1 MSDHEEIPNRT
12 IHTYDGI
19 QEYDNPLPGW
29 WKWTWAA
36 TIAFSACYLFI
47 AVLTGAQLSPVGQY
61 DRAALAELKNAG
73 GLLKPDAATLV
84 QLMKDDDSMKAGAAI
99 FATNCV
105 ACHNRDASG
114 LIGPNLTDELYI
126 HVRKIED
133 IPDVV
138 TKGRKSKTAEMPSWA
153 NRLSPNE
160 IVQVS
165 SYVASLRG
173 LNRPGKAPEGKAIA
187 PWLGA
192 AR

>member
-1 MSDHEEIPNRT
+1 MPDLQQGPRST
-12 IHTYDGI
+12 GHTYDGI
-19 QEYDNPLPGW
+19 EEYDNPLPGW
-29 WKWTWAA
+29 WKWLWAA
-36 TIAFSACYLFI
+36 TIIFAGGYLF
-47 AVLTGAQLSPVGQY
+47 VVTLVHGQMSPIGEY
-61 DRAALAELKNAG
+61 DRAAIAELKSAG
-73 GLLKPDAATLV
+73 GLLKPDSGTLV
-84 QLMKDDDSMKAGAAI
+84 RLMKDEDSMKAGAAI

-114 LIGPNLTDELYI
+114 LIGPNLTDDFYI

-173 LNRPGKAPEGKAIA
+173 LNRPGKPPEGKIIPAWI
-187 PWLGA
+187 GA
-192 AR
+192 SR